1 MKDSWKTGGNKMNS
15 YKFDDKEV
23 GAFYN
28 EITGKKH
35 KSARRDVSCD
45 FSSASEKAN
54 ILSALKVRLI
64 NAGKYNEAST
74 LIRAITK
81 IQSEAGDIIIT
92 NPVKGE
98 EAISGR
104 LTRDMRTFVSAVES
118 IINDKPNEF
127 ARYIF
132 A

>member
-1 MKDSWKTGGNKMNS
+1 MNS

-23 GAFYN
+23 KEFYW
-28 EITGKKH
+28 EITGKKKNKYKH
-35 KSARRDVSCD
+35 RDVAHD

-92 NPVKGE
+92 NPAKGE

>member
-1 MKDSWKTGGNKMNS
+1 MNS
-15 YKFDDKEV
+15 YKFDDKE
-23 GAFYN
+23 AWMFYN
-28 EITGKKH
+28 EITGKK
-35 KSARRDVSCD
+35 KNKYSRRDVIRD
-45 FSSASEKAN
+45 FSSAGEKAN
-54 ILSALKVRLI
+54 ILSALKIRLV

-92 NPVKGE
+92 NPAKGE
-98 EAISGR
+98 EAISGK

-118 IINDKPNEF
+118 VINNKPNEF
-127 ARYIF
+127 ARYLF

>member
-1 MKDSWKTGGNKMNS
+1 MNS

-23 GAFYN
+23 KEFYG
-28 EITGKKH
+28 EITGKKN
-35 KSARRDVSCD
+35 KSARREVTRD
-45 FSSASEKAN
+45 FYLAGEKVN
-54 ILSALKVRLI
+54 ILSAMEVRLV

-74 LIRAITK
+74 LIRAIDK
-81 IQSEAGDIIIT
+81 IKSEAGDIIIT
-92 NPVKGE
+92 NPAKGE

-118 IINDKPNEF
+118 IINNKPNEF
-127 ARYIF
+127 ARYLF